1 MPNKYRPRSP
11 QNADLLKWCSHCM
24 HQRPPEGG
32 RWKLLNEGKLL
43 PLYAKIKSVGEG
55 AADTAYMALDADGPP
70 MGVGRL
76 KSLDVKRGEP
86 RGKVN
91 FAVGRLDKAGL
102 VRDDSIC

>member
-1 MPNKYRPRSP
+1 V
-11 QNADLLKWCSHCM
+11 
-24 HQRPPEGG
+24 
-32 RWKLLNEGKLL
+32 WKLLNEGKLL

>member
-11 QNADLLKWCSHCM
+11 QIGDLLKWCSHCM

-32 RWKLLNEGKLL
+32 VWKLLNEGKLL

-70 MGVGRL
+70 IEMTGDTHGQL
-76 KSLDVKRGEP
+76 YADDVEESGYT
-86 RGKVN
+86 
-91 FAVGRLDKAGL
+91 ALY
-102 VRDDSIC
+102 DDPKP